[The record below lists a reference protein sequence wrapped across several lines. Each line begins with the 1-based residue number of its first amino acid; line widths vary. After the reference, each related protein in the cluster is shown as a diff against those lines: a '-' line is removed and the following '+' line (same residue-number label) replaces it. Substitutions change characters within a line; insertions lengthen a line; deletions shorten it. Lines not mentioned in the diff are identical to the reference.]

1 MTEVLDEHLRQSL
14 RAYLDNARQAT
25 LDPSTANA
33 TATLIARRLLRV
45 EADLQ
50 AQSALL
56 RTVLDES
63 PDFIVL
69 KDWQGNFLLANKPV
83 ADFYGTTPEAMV
95 GRRDNDFGVPDDM
108 AAQMLRNVLDIMA
121 HGQTE
126 VVHEESRDARTG
138 EINHFRS
145 IKKPFMGPDGKPR
158 ILVIAHDITDL
169 RRAQLQVEESE
180 RRLQYALEATG
191 DAVWD
196 WHLPSGRLTLSQ
208 RWCELLGHDS
218 QDLSNTLADFWQC
231 LLDEERPDIERAL
244 NDCIAGR
251 SIYLH
256 EHRMRRKDGRLIW
269 VQDRGR
275 VVERDEAGQPVRMV
289 GSVGDITDKKHAQDL
304 IWHQANFDSLTG
316 LPNRNMFLD
325 RLRHEAAVCDRT
337 GQSMALLMLDL
348 DEFKEVNDT
357 LGHAWGDVLLQETAH
372 RLKQCVRDIDTVA
385 RLGGDEFTLVI
396 GGLTDTRTDP
406 HTVARVTEAVLQA
419 VSQPFRLGAD
429 LVYVS
434 GSLGV
439 TLYPDDCRDVDVL
452 LKNVDQAMYG
462 AKRQGRNCCQYF
474 TPSMQRVA
482 QERMRLIAD
491 LRPALK
497 GGQFHLCYQPI
508 VDLASGVVCK
518 AEALLRWTHPVRG
531 PVSPA
536 EFIPVAESI
545 GMIHELGDWVFHEA
559 TRQTARWRESRPDF
573 QVSVNVSPLQFQ
585 NNRLDLAGWRE
596 HLAQQGLD
604 GHSVVLEI
612 TEGLLMEAG
621 PQVTQQLLQI
631 RDAGI
636 QVALDDFGTGY
647 SSLAYLN
654 RLDIDYIKID
664 RSFVCNLEA
673 DSPDLA
679 LCEGIVMMAHKLG
692 LKVVAEGIE
701 TEQQRALLQAAGCD
715 HGQGYLF
722 SRPVV
727 AEVFDR
733 LLASAA
739 G

>member
-14 RAYLDNARQAT
+14 RAYLDSARQAPH
-25 LDPSTANA
+25 DVANA
-33 TATLIARRLLRV
+33 DATAKWIARRLLRV

-50 AQSALL
+50 AQSTLL

-63 PDFIVL
+63 PDFIIL
-69 KDWQGNFLLANKPV
+69 KDCAGNFLLANKPV
-83 ADFYGTTPEAMV
+83 ADFYGSTPEAMI
-95 GRRDNDFGVPDDM
+95 GRCDLDFGVPHEM
-108 AAQMLRNVLDIMA
+108 AEMMRLNVLGIMA
-121 HGQTE
+121 HGRTE

-138 EINHFRS
+138 EISYFRS

-169 RRAQLQVEESE
+169 RRAQLRVEESE

-208 RWCELLGHDS
+208 RWFELLGHDGR
-218 QDLSNTLADFWQC
+218 DMRNTLEDFWQC
-231 LLDEERPDIERAL
+231 LLEEDRPEIEQAL

-251 SIYLH
+251 SVYLH

-275 VVERDEAGQPVRMV
+275 VVERDDAGQPVRMV

-316 LPNRNMFLD
+316 LPNRHMFID
-325 RLRHEAAVCDRT
+325 RLRRQAAVCDRT
-337 GQSMALLMLDL
+337 GESMALLMLDL

-357 LGHAWGDVLLQETAH
+357 LGHAWGDVLLQEAAH
-372 RLKQCVRDIDTVA
+372 RLKQCVRGTDTVA
-385 RLGGDEFTLVI
+385 RLGGDEFTLML
-396 GGLTDTRTDP
+396 GGLNDPVTDP
-406 HTVARVTEAVLQA
+406 QAVARVTEAVLQA

-439 TLYPDDCRDVDVL
+439 TLYPDDCRDVDAL

-462 AKRQGRNCCQYF
+462 AKRQGRNRCQYF
-474 TPSMQRVA
+474 TPSMQSVA

-497 GGQFHLCYQPI
+497 NGQFHLCYQPI
-508 VDLASGVVCK
+508 VDLASGAICK
-518 AEALLRWTHPVRG
+518 AEALLRWTHPTRG
-531 PVSPA
+531 PVSPV
-536 EFIPVAESI
+536 EFIPVVESI
-545 GMIHELGDWVFHEA
+545 GMIHELGNWVFHEA
-559 TRQTARWRESRPDF
+559 TRQTARWRASRPDF

-596 HLAQQGLD
+596 HLAHEGLD

-664 RSFVCNLEA
+664 RSFVCHLEA

-701 TEQQRALLQAAGCD
+701 TEQQRALLLAAGCD
-715 HGQGYLF
+715 YGQGYLF

-727 AEVFDR
+727 AGVFDG
-733 LLASAA
+733 LLASTA